1 MTPKTRTTTTAL
13 ILAAFALVGL
23 TTTGAVVPPA
33 FAQVSSVLPVL
44 DRIFP
49 DGGGGGNA
57 TDGADGTET
66 ETETETTNQSGDQ
79 SETNLQTN
87 SLDQDQ
93 TAAINE
99 EIASGEGSDVASN
112 GESSAE
118 ANYKTK
124 SKHDSKYDSTP
135 IPVTNTA
142 DSTGTS
148 EVSNTG
154 AIDQDQTLNNPTQVN
169 DNDFGSDDSRAA
181 VVGFDLEFEQ
191 SLEEHPPAENG
202 GTATIPLVIP

>member
-1 MTPKTRTTTTAL
+1 MTPKTTAVVTTAL

-23 TTTGAVVPPA
+23 TTTGAVVPSA
-33 FAQVSSVLPVL
+33 YAQTTGLSDLL
-44 DRIFP
+44 DPIFGP
-49 DGGGGGNA
+49 EDNGNA
-57 TDGADGTET
+57 TDGTDGTET

-79 SETNLQTN
+79 SETNVQTN

-191 SLEEHPPAENG
+191 SVEEHHPAENG
-202 GTATIPLVIP
+202 GTASIPLVIP